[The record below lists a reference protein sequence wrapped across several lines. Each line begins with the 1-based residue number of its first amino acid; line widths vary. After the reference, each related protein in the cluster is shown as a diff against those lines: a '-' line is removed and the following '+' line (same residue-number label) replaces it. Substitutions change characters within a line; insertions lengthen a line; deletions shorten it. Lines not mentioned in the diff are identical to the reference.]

1 VSVQALPLSDLQQQI
16 LDSLR
21 KDGIATADVR
31 ELHGEELWA
40 AAQAEIAPW
49 VEEQNAQLALL
60 GDRPEGKDDFIVR
73 RFMRQKPRVPFTPD
87 SPWLRI
93 GVSDAQL
100 GVVNAYRGLQTSLF
114 YMDNW
119 FTQPYAGQDSGSP
132 RNGGT
137 AIRRS
142 STWSRSSSTCPTWT
156 RTRGRLSTCRPVS
169 RATVSGTYGRGA
181 RRRQSRPTR
190 RWPPLRPTATA

>member
-1 VSVQALPLSDLQQQI
+1 MSVQAPPLSDLQQQI

-21 KDGIATADVR
+21 KDGIATVDVR
-31 ELHGEELWA
+31 ELHGEELWS

-60 GDRPEGKDDFIVR
+60 GDKPEGKDDFIVR
-73 RFMRQKPRVPFTPD
+73 RYMRQKPRVPFTPD

-100 GVVNAYRGLQTSLF
+100 GIVNAYRGLQTSLF

-119 FTQPYAGQDSGSP
+119 FTQPYSGQDERIASQRWHRDP
-132 RNGGT
+132 EEQHVVKVFLY
-137 AIRRS
+137 
-142 STWSRSSSTCPTWT
+142 
-156 RTRGRLSTCRPVS
+156 LSDVDEGAGPFQYLKAAS
-169 RATVSGTYGRGA
+169 RATATATCGPGA
-181 RRRQSRPTR
+181 RRRRSRPTR
-190 RWPPLRPTATA
+190 RWPRQRRPRST